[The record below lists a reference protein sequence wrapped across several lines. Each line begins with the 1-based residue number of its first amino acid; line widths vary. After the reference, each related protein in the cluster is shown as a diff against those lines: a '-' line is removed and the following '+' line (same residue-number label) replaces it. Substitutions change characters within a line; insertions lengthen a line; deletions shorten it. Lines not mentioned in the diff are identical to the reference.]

1 LLPAKLAGIF
11 APMDQTAPLNPGKNE
26 PVTPAAD
33 LSGRALGDFHLL
45 RLLGQGGMGHVYL
58 AEQVSLKRKVAIKVM
73 RPDLAINEVSF
84 QRFKAEA
91 EAIARVTHPNI
102 VQVFALGEENGVH
115 YMALEFVE
123 GRNLREY
130 LSKKGTTDTP
140 LALSILRQVASA
152 LQRASEIGIIH
163 RDIKPENILLTKR
176 GEVKVADFGL
186 SRYLKPDQN
195 EVNLTQTGM
204 TMGTPLYMSPEQVQG
219 LPLDAR
225 TDIYSLGI
233 TTYQMLAG
241 EPPFKGKNA
250 FELATQH
257 VSTPPQPL
265 AEIRPDLLPELCAM
279 VHKMLSKEPGR
290 RYQTCADLLRD
301 VSRVREAIARINRT
315 SGTAA
320 VAPFATTERGL
331 IAHGPP
337 SGGGPSASNSQLTII
352 LPTVSK
358 PVLIGF
364 GIAAIL
370 VALLMGSLLATYKY
384 RPSKDLSGPEVHPS
398 ATDRQEQI
406 LLEGLEQDVD
416 PGSNERSRVIRGVTN
431 RLELAQLYLDQRRLD
446 EADRFFSNL
455 AASKVAQYRVL
466 GRLGQGLVLAYQN
479 RPVES
484 NIAIRESL
492 EKLRQ
497 VPLLNNNTMLKYEIA
512 RALAFNK
519 ANATPAEPFP
529 PDLERHLLPERPNRV
544 KWQ

>member
-1 LLPAKLAGIF
+1 
-11 APMDQTAPLNPGKNE
+11 MDQTAPLLPDKNG
-26 PVTPAAD
+26 PAAFVD
-33 LSGRALGDFHLL
+33 LSGRTLGEFHLM

-73 RPDLAINEVSF
+73 RPDLAFNDVSF

-102 VQVFALGEENGVH
+102 VQVYALGEEGGIH

-130 LSKKGTTDTP
+130 LSKRGTTDPP
-140 LALSILRQVASA
+140 LALSILRQVASG
-152 LQRASEIGIIH
+152 LQRAAEIGIIH

-186 SRYLKPDQN
+186 SRYLQPDQN
-195 EVNLTQTGM
+195 EVTLTQTGM

-241 EPPFKGKNA
+241 TPPFKGKNA

-257 VSTPPQPL
+257 VSTSPQAL
-265 AEIRPDLLPELCAM
+265 AEIRPDLLPEICSM
-279 VHKMLSKEPGR
+279 VHKMMAKEPGR

-301 VSRVREAIARINRT
+301 VSRLRESLARKTRT
-315 SGTAA
+315 SASAA

-337 SGGGPSASNSQLTII
+337 SSTPSPSGTSQLTII
-352 LPTVSK
+352 LPTVPK
-358 PVLIGF
+358 PYLIGF
-364 GIAAIL
+364 G
-370 VALLMGSLLATYKY
+370 VVMVLLAMLGGSLLATRLY
-384 RPSKDLSGPEVHPS
+384 RPRAEPELAEGRPS
-398 ATDRQEQI
+398 ASERQEQI
-406 LLEGLEQDVD
+406 LREGLEQDLD
-416 PGSNERSRVIRGVTN
+416 PGNERPRVVRGVTN
-431 RLELAQLYLDQRRLD
+431 RMELAQLYLDQRRLE
-446 EADRFFSNL
+446 EADQFFANL
-455 AASKVAQYRVL
+455 AASKVPPYKVL
-466 GRLGQGLVLAYQN
+466 GRLGHGLVLAYQN
-479 RPVES
+479 HPVES
-484 NIAIRESL
+484 NKAIL
-492 EKLRQ
+492 DNLAAVRQ
-497 VPLLNNNTMLKYEIA
+497 TPLLSNNMVLKYEIA

-519 ANATPAEPFP
+519 ANATSSEPFP
-529 PDLERHLLPERPNRV
+529 TELERHLLPERPNKV
-544 KWQ
+544 KWP

>member
-1 LLPAKLAGIF
+1 
-11 APMDQTAPLNPGKNE
+11 MDQTAPLYPDKPDKSE
-26 PVTPAAD
+26 PPAFVD
-33 LSGRALGDFHLL
+33 LSGRTLGEFHLL

-73 RPDLAINEVSF
+73 RPDLAFSDASF

-102 VQVFALGEENGVH
+102 VQVYALGEEEGLH

-130 LSKKGTTDTP
+130 LSKRGTTDAA
-140 LALSILRQVASA
+140 LALSILKQVASG
-152 LQRASEIGIIH
+152 LQRAAEIGIIH
-163 RDIKPENILLTKR
+163 RDIKPENILLTRR

-241 EPPFKGKNA
+241 APPFKGKNA

-257 VSTPPQPL
+257 VATPPQPL
-265 AEIRPDLLPELCAM
+265 AEIRPDLLPELCSM
-279 VHKMLSKEPGR
+279 VHKMLAKDPAR

-301 VSRVREAIARINRT
+301 VSQARELISKKTKSSTN
-315 SGTAA
+315 AA

-331 IAHGPP
+331 IAHGPQPALPTP
-337 SGGGPSASNSQLTII
+337 SGTSQLTII
-352 LPTVSK
+352 LPTIPK
-358 PVLIGF
+358 PFLISFGVVMVVL
-364 GIAAIL
+364 
-370 VALLMGSLLATYKY
+370 ALLGGSLLAMRQY
-384 RPSKDLSGPEVHPS
+384 RPVAESEPAEGRPS
-398 ATDRQEQI
+398 AVDRQEQI
-406 LLEGLEQDVD
+406 LLEGLEQDND
-416 PGSNERSRVIRGVTN
+416 PERFRDQRRFVRGITN
-431 RLELAQLYLDQRRLD
+431 RIELAQLYLDHRRLE
-446 EADRFFSNL
+446 EADQFFAKL
-455 AASKVAQYRVL
+455 TASKIPQYMLL
-466 GRLGQGLVLAYQN
+466 GRLGHGMVLAYQN
-479 RPVES
+479 RPTDS
-484 NIAIRESL
+484 NKVILDNLAE
-492 EKLRQ
+492 LRRT
-497 VPLLNNNTMLKYEIA
+497 PILNTNMALKYELA
-512 RALAFNK
+512 QALAFNK
-519 ANATPAEPFP
+519 ANATSDSPFPAE
-529 PDLERHLLPERPNRV
+529 LERLVLPERPYKV